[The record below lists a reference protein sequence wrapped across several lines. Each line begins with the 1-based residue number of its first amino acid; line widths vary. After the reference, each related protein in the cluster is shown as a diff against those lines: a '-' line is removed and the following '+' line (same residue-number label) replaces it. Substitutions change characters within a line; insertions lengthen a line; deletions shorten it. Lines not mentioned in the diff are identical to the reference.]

1 MANIY
6 ITMTGRSIWSIL
18 NTYYCVLMQSRFI
31 PDKVVVFSEEF
42 SSIYNFQDRENILEG
57 LRITSGY
64 FGLEVEIEVI
74 NITDEEDKTGCSID
88 FVNAA
93 SSISLFVKEQKQAG
107 NVIALDITPGRKTLV
122 AGALVP
128 MKLEEV
134 DHLFYLAIQN
144 LKAAP
149 YMMIPFQQQHLHDFK
164 KEVREVVDAK

>member
-18 NTYYCVLMQSRFI
+18 NTYYCVLMQSRFT

-42 SSIYNFQDRENILEG
+42 SSIYTAEDREKILKG
-57 LRITSGY
+57 LKKTSEY
-64 FGLEVEIEVI
+64 FALDVEIEMI
-74 NITDEEDKTGCSID
+74 NITDEKDKTGCRID

-128 MKLEEV
+128 MKLEDV

-149 YMMIPFQQQHLHDFK
+149 YMMIPFQQQHLHDFRE
-164 KEVREVVDAK
+164 EVKEVVDAN